1 MDLPGTEL
9 NACRRKED
17 EVIATDE
24 WEYRLVRREEL
35 LELTCY
41 LDLGNSATPEP
52 IFFSLCFI
60 STSFVFSDIVISTF
74 VIPHSMS
81 ALGTDGASG

>member
-24 WEYRLVRREEL
+24 
-35 LELTCY
+35 LTCY
-41 LDLGNSATPEP
+41 LDPGNSATPEP